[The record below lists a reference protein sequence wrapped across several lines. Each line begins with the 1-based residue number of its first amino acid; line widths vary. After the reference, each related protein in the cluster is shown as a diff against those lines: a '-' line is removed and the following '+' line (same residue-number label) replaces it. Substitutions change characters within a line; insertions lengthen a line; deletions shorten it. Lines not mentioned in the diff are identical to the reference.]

1 MILEGIVTTL
11 NSDGSVNI
19 APMGPRV
26 DDAMRSFVLTPF
38 RTSTTYQ
45 NLKRHGE
52 GVLHVTDDAWLFA
65 QAAVGQPDPPP
76 RLVDASAVRGSILAD
91 ACRWY
96 AFRVTRLDDR
106 ADRTRILAEVV
117 DRGEVRPFFGF
128 NRGKH
133 AVVEAAILAT
143 RVHLL
148 PPDEILAQLELLRP
162 LVEKTG
168 GERERAAF
176 QFLEA
181 HIRACSPKEYDG
193 R

>member
-11 NSDGSVNI
+11 NLDGAVNI

-26 DDAMRSFVLTPF
+26 DEAMRSFVLTPF
-38 RTSTTYQ
+38 CTSTTYQ

-52 GVLHVTDDAWLFA
+52 GVLHVTDDVWLLA
-65 QAAVGQPDPPP
+65 QAAIGQPDPLP
-76 RLVDASAVRGSILAD
+76 RMVDATAVRGKILAD

-96 AFRVTRLDDR
+96 AFRVSELDDQKE
-106 ADRTRILAEVV
+106 RTRIVAEVV
-117 DRGEVRPFFGF
+117 DAGDIRPFFGF

-148 PPDEILAQLELLRP
+148 PREEILAQWERLRP

-168 GERERAAF
+168 GTREHAAF

-181 HIRACSPKEYDG
+181 HIRTNSPKKSDV
-193 R
+193 